1 MNSASRKVLAVVS
14 LAAAAGVT
22 LAAFTSPPFNYQ
34 PTRTEPM
41 VWQCYSAL
49 VERTSVVC
57 STPPLYPT
65 NVIPA
70 RTHWYLLQCK
80 AQVLAL
86 AASGEWTHP
95 SLPGYFTNRI
105 TTNSILQLAGLGAD
119 FWTNTP
125 PAGQATA
132 TNGWHGL
139 RRVITNLVWTAA
151 VGAPSGC
158 GGSNVSAS
166 ASGFKCS
173 TNPLTFWATSDGFP
187 LYEGRNYSRGTNNVY
202 KGYEAIDE
210 IEGSE
215 PCDTPWRNTG
225 TNYFYQCEPVTSN
238 LYYSGGECTNGVY
251 EQSAYRHR
259 IDQLIIITDA
269 CDPEFALGSCPVAA
283 SEACAHY
290 APITFTACTNALTNI
305 TFTADEYYNSGATGT
320 CAGATA
326 TFTDPFGV
334 GLVST
339 GWAKLFTYTA
349 TNGSDICRTNFANAT
364 THWTGIEVTNA
375 WAIYGAVMVKKW
387 NFNY

>member
-1 MNSASRKVLAVVS
+1 MNSASRKALAVVS

-49 VERTSVVC
+49 VERTSAVC
-57 STPPLYPT
+57 GTPPLYPT

-125 PAGQATA
+125 PTGQATA

-139 RRVITNLVWTAA
+139 RRVITNLVWTVA
-151 VGAPSGC
+151 VGALSGC

-202 KGYEAIDE
+202 KGGERIDD
-210 IEGSE
+210 IEEGQ
-215 PCDTPWRNTG
+215 PCDAWVIG
-225 TNYFYQCEPVTSN
+225 STNAFYECAPNIWSTN
-238 LYYSGGECTNGVY
+238 YSGGECDGEIIVGG
-251 EQSAYRHR
+251 SRYRTLR
-259 IDQLIIITDA
+259 FGISVITDA

-290 APITFTACTNALTNI
+290 APITFQSCTNALTNI
-305 TFTADEYYNSGATGT
+305 TFIADEYYNSGATGT

-349 TNGSDICRTNFANAT
+349 TNGTDICRTNFANAT